1 MRVMVPPLRVELIA
15 AWMVSSRPTASRATS
30 TPEPVRRQDLLHEIV
45 AGDVKRLGSAEGIGE
60 AKARR
65 IDVGNE
71 DAAAAS
77 CARGLQRQQSD
88 HPGADDEGGF
98 SAANFADLDGVQSY
112 GDRLE
117 HGGLGEGHR
126 IGQPVDNLLRHGY
139 IFGEGSVTPV
149 FTAGNAND
157 LAAIAKVHLSAEAER
172 ARAAEDRGVKGD
184 AIAGMKSDYAVTDS
198 GDDSRC
204 FVTHHD
210 RWNAAAGGTIVA
222 VHVAA
227 ANAACG
233 HLNEEFAE
241 RGRGLRQIEQLQMLV
256 LAEQQ
261 RLHASSVPR

>member
-1 MRVMVPPLRVELIA
+1 M
-15 AWMVSSRPTASRATS
+15 
-30 TPEPVRRQDLLHEIV
+30 
-45 AGDVKRLGSAEGIGE
+45 KRLGSAEGIGE

-71 DAAAAS
+71 DVAAAS

-149 FTAGNAND
+149 SPQETPMTWRR
-157 LAAIAKVHLSAEAER
+157 IAKVHLSAEA
-172 ARAAEDRGVKGD
+172 
-184 AIAGMKSDYAVTDS
+184 VT
-198 GDDSRC
+198 
-204 FVTHHD
+204 
-210 RWNAAAGGTIVA
+210 GT
-222 VHVAA
+222 
-227 ANAACG
+227 
-233 HLNEEFAE
+233 
-241 RGRGLRQIEQLQMLV
+241 RRRRSWS
-256 LAEQQ
+256 Q
-261 RLHASSVPR
+261 R